1 MAITSTQSQLLAAAI
16 PCPLRRVF
24 RLATSSSR
32 VVAAAVALM
41 VVAKV
46 AAVLVDTNHLQHSHS
61 L

>member
-1 MAITSTQSQLLAAAI
+1 
-16 PCPLRRVF
+16 
-24 RLATSSSR
+24 